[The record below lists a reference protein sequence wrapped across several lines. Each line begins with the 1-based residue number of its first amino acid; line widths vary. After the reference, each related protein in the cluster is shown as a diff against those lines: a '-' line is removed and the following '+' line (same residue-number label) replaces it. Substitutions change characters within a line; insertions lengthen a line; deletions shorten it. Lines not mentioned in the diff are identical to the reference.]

1 MKPINRQFLT
11 KILMQKVEYLD
22 VLTDKGN
29 EEHVQDIIELLENL
43 GVEFSD
49 TNSPTPKKEEPNE

>member
-1 MKPINRQFLT
+1 
-11 KILMQKVEYLD
+11 MQKMEYLD